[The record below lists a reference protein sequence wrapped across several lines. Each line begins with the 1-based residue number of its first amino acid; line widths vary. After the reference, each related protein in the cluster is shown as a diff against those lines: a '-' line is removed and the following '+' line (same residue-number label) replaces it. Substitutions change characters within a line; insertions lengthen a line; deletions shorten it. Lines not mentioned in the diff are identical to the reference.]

1 MLRALEEY
9 HLLGI
14 HTNIA
19 YLRRIIMHPEFIS
32 GNYDTHFI
40 PRHQDSLLESE
51 TEKCDED
58 SIALVTAGILSFLN
72 NKKRVTQSPNNERR
86 KISNWKIAGRI
97 RNLGNVGV

>member
-1 MLRALEEY
+1 LEEY

-14 HTNIA
+14 RTNIA

-40 PRHQDSLLESE
+40 PKYQASLLESE

-72 NKKRVTQSPNNERR
+72 NKKRVTRGPTNERR
-86 KISNWKIAGRI
+86 KISTWKIAGRI
-97 RNLGNVGV
+97 RNLGNMGG